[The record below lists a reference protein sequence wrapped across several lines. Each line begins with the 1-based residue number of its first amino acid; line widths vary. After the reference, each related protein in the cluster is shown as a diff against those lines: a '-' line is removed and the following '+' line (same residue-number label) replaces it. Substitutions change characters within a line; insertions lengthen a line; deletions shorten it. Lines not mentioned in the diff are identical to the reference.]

1 MTTLD
6 LELELELSELSKKQ
20 RLFLKYLLE
29 DKLDLRESAIKSKM
43 ATFQPRAAAIN
54 FLTGVG
60 KEAYSLMKQRYA
72 QAEDFTVDWKLG
84 KLYNLVEATG
94 NPSSPHFQPGVT
106 VKALDQMSALQGDK
120 APVKHTLESTIDVN
134 IGYDFSA
141 MQKPKVIEGSVLP
154 ADYISAHEEF
164 AILALP

>member
-1 MTTLD
+1 MRDLD
-6 LELELELSELSKKQ
+6 LELELALSELSKKQ

-29 DKLDLRESAIKSKM
+29 DKLDLRESAVKSKM

-60 KEAYSLMKQRYA
+60 KESYSLMKQRYT

-84 KLYNLVEATG
+84 KLHSLVEATS

-120 APVKHTLESTIDVN
+120 APIKHQVESTVDVQ
-134 IGYDFSA
+134 IGYDFSS
-141 MQKPKVIEGSVLP
+141 MQKPQVIEGQVLAP
-154 ADYISAHEEF
+154 DFISAQLEF
-164 AILALP
+164 SPG